1 MDLSDKCCDPTG
13 TGMECVRILKGLG
26 EEIQHNLFRVIFYE
40 EGRMEVEFQARNPW
54 ECLVLKLDSWNEA
67 LDSLKN
73 GLKGTSLFK
82 NAVIRKKCTKCF
94 LHEREAT
101 SSDI

>member
-1 MDLSDKCCDPTG
+1 MDLSDESCDPTG
-13 TGMECVRILKGLG
+13 TEMECVRILKGMG

-67 LDSLKN
+67 LGSLKK
-73 GLKGTSLFK
+73 GLKGTSLFQ

-94 LHEREAT
+94 LHERKAT